1 MFGGGGERCQACGK
15 LAYQAE
21 RVQVESYFFHVS
33 CMRCAKCGPSRH
45 LGSEYG
51 LAANAEGVVCLY
63 CAKHELDARQNFPQ
77 PINGNAEGPS
87 KPADV
92 VAELRAAGSL
102 QPQQLQQQPAAPSP
116 PSAEEVS
123 PPGAQSLAPASAPS
137 LEPPPAVLNITPRA
151 GLGTAEDRALEEAI
165 KRPGSEAH
173 PPASAPAEASP
184 FARCLRC
191 F

>member
-1 MFGGGGERCQACGK
+1 M
-15 LAYQAE
+15 AYQAE
-21 RVQVESYFFHVS
+21 RVQVESYFFHVT

-63 CAKHELDARQNFPQ
+63 CAEHELDARQNFPQ
-77 PINGNAEGPS
+77 PTHENGEGLA

-92 VAELRAAGSL
+92 VAELRAAGSR
-102 QPQQLQQQPAAPSP
+102 QQQPPQEQGPAAPAPTSAPSAEAAP
-116 PSAEEVS
+116 PSARV
-123 PPGAQSLAPASAPS
+123 PPPPAANVLP
-137 LEPPPAVLNITPRA
+137 LEPPAAVMNASPRA

-165 KRPGSEAH
+165 KRPAEA
-173 PPASAPAEASP
+173 PADSAPAEANP
-184 FARCLRC
+184 FARCLQC